1 MFDQTIIAVSQLV
14 PMALHLDLVSQ
25 VSQFCFIN
33 LSSESI
39 LELAQLISIVDLEVI
54 ASEHFNRS
62 ELHYWP
68 TNTVILNTVVV

>member
-1 MFDQTIIAVSQLV
+1 
-14 PMALHLDLVSQ
+14 
-25 VSQFCFIN
+25 

-54 ASEHFNRS
+54 AAEHFNRS
-62 ELHYWP
+62 KLHYLP